1 MWQFLQDD
9 LVAQVEKILRETQVE
24 PTAIKLEITE
34 SVTMGDA
41 ERTIRVVNEL
51 KKLGLRFSIDDFG
64 TGYSSLS
71 YLRRFPMDTL
81 KVDRSFVSNLMQP

>member
-1 MWQFLQDD
+1 VWQFLQDD

-41 ERTIRVVNEL
+41 ERTIRVVNGL
-51 KKLGLRFSIDDFG
+51 KKLGLRFSIDVLWNWLFIAQLSAALSD
-64 TGYSSLS
+64 GYSE
-71 YLRRFPMDTL
+71 
-81 KVDRSFVSNLMQP
+81 DRSLVCE